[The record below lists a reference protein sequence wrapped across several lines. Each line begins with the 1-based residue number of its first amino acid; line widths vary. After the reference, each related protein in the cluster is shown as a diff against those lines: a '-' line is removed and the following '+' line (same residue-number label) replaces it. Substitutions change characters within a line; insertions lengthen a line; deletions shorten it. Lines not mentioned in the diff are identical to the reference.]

1 MHNRKSQVDDTLAGD
16 GLARMA
22 SQCVADTELVYTEHR
37 EQNVQKTMLLVAMPA
52 CCESAAGENS

>member
-1 MHNRKSQVDDTLAGD
+1 MDDTLAGD